1 MSRHSDGA
9 SQAALASQHLRVW
22 WTLTVIIAST
32 TYLLLY
38 LPAIDQKPWTW
49 TSTVSLKNPPTKD
62 SGTGLAVVDSIY
74 VVSLRSRQDRRN
86 EMDALARLLGLRWTY
101 TDAVSAN
108 DSVVKATLQWVKQLR
123 GQSLGSTAPS
133 DIGSTKGVNFTWP
146 PGIETLALSDE
157 PLDTLNPID
166 LLDLD
171 GGDYAFEEGSTDSV
185 LPVATEDYKIAP
197 IVTGLPDWMILTPSR
212 VACWHSHLNEIK
224 RIANGAKSSVTLVL
238 EDDVDMEQDIDS
250 QLNYLWN
257 FLPPDW
263 DIFFLGER
271 PVYTPRVAILHVL
284 IQVIAGPMNHTTL
297 PFLSPHRSTII
308 HMPSTPMLRHPPKEA
323 HRLSRASR
331 TACTHPSP
339 RNAPTPTSSP
349 TQRSEAPPSSELPA
363 FCVLPRDR
371 PGYIVRKISKS
382 DIKDDS
388 RSVEG
393 KLGHYKHGKGGHG
406 GAARAGRMRVWKE
419 ELANGVLGGPGTVPS
434 ILQNHSSK
442 ESKMLRSLRLLTLFT
457 SMPAFKQA
465 PASASRIPTSG
476 QAAMRSTVA
485 SFGARS
491 FASKTDYTGNAVSRV
506 STSRIEAQILDP
518 RHDAERISSNPI
530 PPSQIEALHSH
541 PKALAA
547 SKGKFKIAFISGP
560 LEVDPAYFQAHYTTR
575 ILTAV
580 RAGHY
585 FVLGA
590 SRGVDT
596 LALRYLLSCPL
607 GEDTKFDSTRITVYL
622 TQSEARNPRIRFSP
636 TMKALERG
644 GGKIIVSSVPP
655 DKKAHRPTNMRTDPN
670 SHLTQRDEA
679 MTRASHYDIL
689 QYRTEEECRVLYG
702 VKYRK
707 RVSGTEK
714 NELRRKSGMGLQ

>member
-1 MSRHSDGA
+1 MILGFFYRAFDRILFHADLSD
-9 SQAALASQHLRVW
+9 QW
-22 WTLTVIIAST
+22 
-32 TYLLLY
+32 
-38 LPAIDQKPWTW
+38 
-49 TSTVSLKNPPTKD
+49 STVS
-62 SGTGLAVVDSIY
+62 
-74 VVSLRSRQDRRN
+74 
-86 EMDALARLLGLRWTY
+86 LLGLRWTY

-197 IVTGLPDWMILTPSR
+197 SVTGLPDWMILTPSR

-250 QLNYLWN
+250 QLSYLWN

-263 DIFFLGER
+263 DIFFLGHCWSNESHH
-271 PVYTPRVAILHVL
+271 PAISIPSPKH
-284 IQVIAGPMNHTTL
+284 NHSHA
-297 PFLSPHRSTII
+297 FDSNAALSSEG
-308 HMPSTPMLRHPPKEA
+308 STPSLQSISHRLHPSFAPKCTHAYLLSHTGARKLLLHLNHPPFA
-323 HRLSRASR
+323 FSRAIDQAISWLVSSGR
-331 TACTHPSP
+331 LKSFSAVPSLVV
-339 RNAPTPTSSP
+339 
-349 TQRSEAPPSSELPA
+349 Q
-363 FCVLPRDR
+363 
-371 PGYIVRKISKS
+371 RKISKS

-388 RSVEG
+388 S
-393 KLGHYKHGKGGHG
+393 
-406 GAARAGRMRVWKE
+406 
-419 ELANGVLGGPGTVPS
+419 
-434 ILQNHSSK
+434 LQNHSSK
-442 ESKMLRSLRLLTLFT
+442 EMLRSLRLLTLFA

-476 QAAMRSTVA
+476 QAAMGSTVA

-491 FASKTDYTGNAVSRV
+491 FASKTNYTGNAVSRV
-506 STSRIEAQILDP
+506 STSRTEAQTLDP
-518 RHDAERISSNPI
+518 RHDAGERISSNPI
-530 PPSQIEALHSH
+530 PPSQMEALHSH
-541 PKALAA
+541 PKALATC
-547 SKGKFKIAFISGP
+547 KGKFKIAFISGP
-560 LEVDPAYFQAHYTTR
+560 LEVDPAYFQAHYAAR

-607 GEDTKFDSTRITVYL
+607 CEDTKFDSARITVYL

-644 GGKIIVSSVPP
+644 GGKIIVSSVPL
-655 DKKAHRPTNMRTDPN
+655 DKKAHIPTNMRTDPN

-689 QYRTEEECRVLYG
+689 RYRTEEECRVLYG